1 MLAAVAQVASSWLGA
16 LWQAQPQ
23 ASSRLCGSP
32 RSSKARSDA
41 LPSPGSSGGMPGEG
55 AGEGMQAALQGADA
69 GLGVADV
76 ARALVDA
83 CHMEEHKKV
92 CVCVCV
98 RWGGGT

>member
-1 MLAAVAQVASSWLGA
+1 
-16 LWQAQPQ
+16 
-23 ASSRLCGSP
+23 
-32 RSSKARSDA
+32 
-41 LPSPGSSGGMPGEG
+41 MPGEG

-92 CVCVCV
+92 CVCVCAC
-98 RWGGGT
+98 GGVEERECGCGYGSGCMYTLHLCLW

>member
-1 MLAAVAQVASSWLGA
+1 
-16 LWQAQPQ
+16 
-23 ASSRLCGSP
+23 
-32 RSSKARSDA
+32 
-41 LPSPGSSGGMPGEG
+41 MPGEG

-98 RWGGGT
+98 RAVGWRNVNVGVGMGVGVCTPCTSAFGEPFIPCSSAAACLVRMPAFHEKP